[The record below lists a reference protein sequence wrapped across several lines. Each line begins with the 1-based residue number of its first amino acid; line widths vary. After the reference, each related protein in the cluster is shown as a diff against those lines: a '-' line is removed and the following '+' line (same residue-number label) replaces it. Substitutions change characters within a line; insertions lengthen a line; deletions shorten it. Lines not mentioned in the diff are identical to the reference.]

1 MLMTDELRNS
11 PYFSGK
17 KKDLTLSEQLA
28 EAKRKKTKQKEI
40 TKRDNKKA
48 REKVAN
54 KTTEGLDLK
63 SFDCV
68 SALKEREF
76 TISDISRLTGFTDYT
91 VRELIAGRE
100 PKRIPFMGKLM
111 SRKGI
116 EVLRLISQGLTNYEI
131 MGKIAVTETTVR
143 NAKNKH
149 KDIIEKLREA

>member
-1 MLMTDELRNS
+1 MTEKLRNS

-17 KKDLTLSEQLA
+17 KKDLTLSEQIA

-54 KTTEGLDLK
+54 KTIVGLDLK
-63 SFDCV
+63 SFACIPV
-68 SALKEREF
+68 LKDRGF

-100 PKRIPFMGKLM
+100 PKRVPFMGKLM
-111 SRKGI
+111 SKSGI
-116 EVLRLISQGLTNYEI
+116 EVLRLVSQGLTNYEI
-131 MGKIAVTETTVR
+131 MSTIKVTETTIR

-149 KDIIEKLREA
+149 KDIMKQLKMEK